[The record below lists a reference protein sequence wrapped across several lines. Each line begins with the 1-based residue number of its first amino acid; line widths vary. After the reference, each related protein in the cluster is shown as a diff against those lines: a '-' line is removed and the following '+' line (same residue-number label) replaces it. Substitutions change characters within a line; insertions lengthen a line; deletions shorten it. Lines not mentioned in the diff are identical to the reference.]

1 MNENRGEVGEAIDAI
16 AAEVGLS
23 GAIRVDLAG
32 RLAAQGAYGD
42 ANRAYG
48 IANTVDTQFGVASGG
63 KTLTALAVM
72 SLVED
77 GLLSL
82 DTTARSLLGDDLP
95 LIDDR
100 VTIEH
105 LLSHRSGIGD
115 YLDEDELDDNNDYVM
130 TLPVH
135 QLATTEQFIPML
147 DGHPMKFEP
156 GTRFNYCNGSY
167 IVLALLAERV
177 SGVPYHDLVEQRVL
191 GPAGLRNTAFIRSD
205 ELPASAALGYL
216 FDDGLRTNL
225 LHLPVRPNGDGG
237 VYVTLADVHGLWEA
251 IFAGRIVS
259 EETVADMVRTR
270 NPDPNPEEQYG
281 LGVWLDDPAGTV
293 SMHGFDAGA
302 GFMSIRDREG
312 RFTYTVIANQTRGAW
327 PVSQRLGEL
336 VAEAR

>member
-1 MNENRGEVGEAIDAI
+1 MGEAIDRI
-16 AAEVGLS
+16 ASDVGLS
-23 GAIRVDLAG
+23 GAIRLDLSG
-32 RLAAQGAYGD
+32 RLVAQGAYGY

-48 IANTVDTQFGVASGG
+48 VANTVDTQFGTASGG

-72 SLVED
+72 SLIED

-82 DTTARSLLGDDLP
+82 DTTARSLLGGDLP

-135 QLATTEQFIPML
+135 QLATTEQFLPML

-156 GTRFNYCNGSY
+156 GTQFNYCNGSY

-177 SGVPYHDLVEQRVL
+177 SGVPYHDLIEQRVL
-191 GPAGLRNTAFIRSD
+191 EPAGLTDTAFFRSD

-237 VYVTLADVHGLWEA
+237 VYFTLADIHELWDA
-251 IFAGRIVS
+251 MLTGRIVS
-259 EETVADMVRTR
+259 EETVAEMVRSR
-270 NPDPNPEEQYG
+270 NPDAEPDPEEQYG
-281 LGVWLDDPAGTV
+281 LGVWLDDPAGTA
-293 SMHGFDAGA
+293 SMHGFDAGV
-302 GFMSIRDREG
+302 GFMSVRDLDG
-312 RFTYTVIANQTRGAW
+312 RFTYTVISNQTRGAW

-336 VAEAR
+336 AAEAR